1 MAFLQR
7 KFAHPGL
14 LPTLYSSF
22 SEDIIYYLPLLGRL
36 ELTKDW
42 WPKVSA
48 PTAILVIHIRPV
60 YRKEVGGGPG
70 IIDCRIL

>member
-36 ELTKDW
+36 EL
-42 WPKVSA
+42 
-48 PTAILVIHIRPV
+48 R
-60 YRKEVGGGPG
+60 VGGLRSLLPLPFWLFISGLCIEGRWVGAPES
-70 IIDCRIL
+70 